1 MPLQSQEL
9 VDPRKDLL
17 KEVLLRWGCA
27 RLQANGTSMLP
38 SLLPYDVVSLVRCSA
53 GDLLPDDLVL
63 CEHQDRW
70 LLHRVVRLEGD
81 WLHTR
86 GDLLPFDDP
95 PAPAENVIAKVVGL
109 ERFGRQ
115 RPIPSAGLVARIF
128 ARAEQA
134 LGFVAAAVHLYAR
147 LRHRLAKPVTR
158 KMAANFNK

>member
-9 VDPRKDLL
+9 LDPRKDLL

-27 RLQANGTSMLP
+27 RLQVNGTSMLP

-53 GDLLPDDLVL
+53 GDLLPGDLVL
-63 CEHQDRW
+63 SEHRDRW

-115 RPIPSAGLVARIF
+115 RAVPPAGFVTHVF
-128 ARAEQA
+128 ARANQS
-134 LGFVAAAVHLYAR
+134 LGLLAGAAHIYAR
-147 LRHRLAKPVTR
+147 LRQRFAD
-158 KMAANFNK
+158 

>member
-27 RLQANGTSMLP
+27 RLRVNGTSMLP
-38 SLLPYDVVSLVRCSA
+38 SLLPYDVVSLVRCPA
-53 GDLLPDDLVL
+53 GDLLPGDLVL
-63 CEHQDRW
+63 REHRDRW

-81 WLHTR
+81 WLYTR
-86 GDLLPFDDP
+86 GDLLPFGDP
-95 PAPAENVIAKVVGL
+95 PAPAENVIAKVVRL

-115 RPIPSAGLVARIF
+115 RPIPSAGLEARIF

-158 KMAANFNK
+158 KMAANFS

>member
-27 RLQANGTSMLP
+27 RLRVNGTSMLP

-53 GDLLPDDLVL
+53 GDLLPGDLVL
-63 CEHQDRW
+63 SEHRDRW

-86 GDLLPFDDP
+86 GDLLPFDDA
-95 PAPAENVIAKVVGL
+95 PAPAENVIAKAVGL

-115 RPIPSAGLVARIF
+115 RPIPSAGLEARIF

-147 LRHRLAKPVTR
+147 LRYRLVKPVTH
-158 KMAANFNK
+158 KMVANFSK

>member
-9 VDPRKDLL
+9 LDPRKDLL

-27 RLQANGTSMLP
+27 RLQVNGTSMLP

-53 GDLLPDDLVL
+53 GDLLPGDLVL
-63 CEHQDRW
+63 SEHRDRW

-115 RPIPSAGLVARIF
+115 RAVPPVGFATRVF
-128 ARAEQA
+128 ARANQP
-134 LGFVAAAVHLYAR
+134 LGLLAGAAHIYAR
-147 LRHRLAKPVTR
+147 LRQRFAD
-158 KMAANFNK
+158 

>member
-9 VDPRKDLL
+9 LDPRKDLL

-27 RLQANGTSMLP
+27 RLQVNGTSMLP
-38 SLLPYDVVSLVRCSA
+38 SLLPYDVVSLVRCSP
-53 GDLLPDDLVL
+53 GDLLPGDLVL
-63 CEHQDRW
+63 GEHQDRW
-70 LLHRVVRLEGD
+70 LLHRVVRLQGD

-95 PAPAENVIAKVVGL
+95 PAPAENVIAKVVRL

-115 RPIPSAGLVARIF
+115 RPIPSAGLAARIF

-147 LRHRLAKPVTR
+147 MRYRLAKPVTP
-158 KMAANFNK
+158 KMVANFSK

>member
-1 MPLQSQEL
+1 MPVQSQEL

-27 RLQANGTSMLP
+27 RLQVNGTSMLP

-115 RPIPSAGLVARIF
+115 RAVPPVGFATRVF
-128 ARAEQA
+128 ARANRS
-134 LGFVAAAVHLYAR
+134 LGLLAGAAHIYAR
-147 LRHRLAKPVTR
+147 LRQRFAD
-158 KMAANFNK
+158 

>member
-27 RLQANGTSMLP
+27 RLQVNGTSMLP

-115 RPIPSAGLVARIF
+115 RAVPPVGFATRVF
-128 ARAEQA
+128 ARANRS
-134 LGFVAAAVHLYAR
+134 LGLLAGAAHIYAR
-147 LRHRLAKPVTR
+147 LRQRFAD
-158 KMAANFNK
+158 

>member
-9 VDPRKDLL
+9 LDPRKDLL

-27 RLQANGTSMLP
+27 RLQVNGTSMLP
-38 SLLPYDVVSLVRCSA
+38 SLFPYDVVLLMPCSA
-53 GDLLPDDLVL
+53 SELVPGDLVL
-63 CEHQDRW
+63 GEHQDRW

-115 RPIPSAGLVARIF
+115 RAVPPAGFATHVF
-128 ARAEQA
+128 ARANQS
-134 LGFVAAAVHLYAR
+134 LGLLAGAAHIYAR
-147 LRHRLAKPVTR
+147 LRQRFAD
-158 KMAANFNK
+158 